1 MDGIC
6 ATALAVLT
14 LRELGADVRWHL
26 PSRFEEGYGVSGD
39 TLTRLAEEGVGLL
52 LTVDCGITAVEEVAD
67 ARALGLEVIVTDHHR
82 PGESLPDCPIVATR
96 PSSYPFPELCGTGVV
111 HKLAQALLGT
121 GHEAVARHADLVALA
136 TIADV
141 VPLVDENRSLAI
153 AGLRAL
159 ARTQKPGLRALM
171 RSAHVDPA
179 AIDATA
185 VGFRLAPR
193 INAAGRLCRPDIAL
207 ELILTE
213 DESEAFRLA
222 GELETL
228 NRDRQAVEERIVRE
242 ATRLIESWPEPK
254 RRRRGYVLWSEEWH
268 EGVIGIVASR
278 LVERFNRPVV
288 LLARADG
295 EWKGSGRSV
304 ASFDLHAA
312 LGACSEHLDRFGGH
326 RAAAGLSLQAERL
339 EAFAE
344 AFAAHADRSSDDEL
358 QPLLHDAIVP
368 ARRSRSILP
377 PSSTGWHRSVS
388 ATRMSNLL
396 VPSCEA
402 VDPGLVGEETPALP
416 RPAPRSRCRQR
427 DRLRPGGQLDR
438 LRRETRYD
446 LVFRLKENRWNG
458 TVAPQLVVR
467 RLLTRRKV
475 TRAARPARA
484 LARGRGRVDAGGAG
498 DLPELELSAR
508 RKRQL
513 ERRRSARC
521 SSGGTR
527 YRAPPGETR
536 ARRGRVVRHA
546 PALAQLGEGGKPAG
560 LAVPLTAS
568 EHGRVVRGARVRSCA
583 RGGGRKSP
591 QYTWKVAVVGAET
604 QYQDLVEELLADVE
618 TYNPD
623 VDRDLL
629 ARAFRTAAKA
639 HEGQQRRSGEDFI
652 HHPFGVAKICAQLRL
667 DEQTI
672 AAALLHDVVEDT
684 EADLEAVRAEF
695 GDEVAQL
702 VEGVTKLTR
711 IQFASREQGGRE
723 LPQDDRRDGAG
734 RPRHPDQARRPAAQ
748 HARSSTSAGRKVQ
761 KAKETLEIYAPL
773 AHRLGIH
780 TIKWELEDL
789 SFETLHPRKY
799 SEIRAMVTERRAD
812 REQQVHA
819 AGEILSR
826 ELTKVDIPADIAG
839 RAKHFYSIYDK
850 MAKKG
855 REFNEIYDLTAMR
868 VIVERSGDEGTRD
881 CYGALGLIH
890 SLWRPMPGRF
900 KDFSALQK
908 INRHRSLH
916 TTVSGPEGRPLE
928 MQVRTRELHE
938 EAEVGVAAHWLY
950 KRGKLAGKTDDEWL
964 SWVKTLMDWQADE
977 TDPREFM
984 KTFRTD
990 LFDDEV
996 YVFTPKG
1003 EVKTLPAGS
1012 TPIDFAYAVHTDV
1025 GHRTVGAKVNGR
1037 IVPLHY
1043 KLKNGDFVE
1052 ILTSKS
1058 GRGPSRDWMGLAA
1071 SSRARNKIR
1080 QWFQRETRGETEH
1093 KGREILDHALKA
1105 QNLPYRK
1112 LQGSSVLAQ
1121 VIRETGFKKAE
1132 DFYVALGSGKL
1143 QSGQIVNKVLQRLKT
1158 DHVAEPIVSP
1168 KVARPKRTVAGGRSA
1183 CSCPGSRTCSCAWRS
1198 AARRC
1203 RATRSSATSRS
1214 AAGSR
1219 STAATVRT

>member
-1 MDGIC
+1 M
-6 ATALAVLT
+6 
-14 LRELGADVRWHL
+14 
-26 PSRFEEGYGVSGD
+26 
-39 TLTRLAEEGVGLL
+39 
-52 LTVDCGITAVEEVAD
+52 
-67 ARALGLEVIVTDHHR
+67 
-82 PGESLPDCPIVATR
+82 
-96 PSSYPFPELCGTGVV
+96 
-111 HKLAQALLGT
+111 
-121 GHEAVARHADLVALA
+121 
-136 TIADV
+136 
-141 VPLVDENRSLAI
+141 
-153 AGLRAL
+153 
-159 ARTQKPGLRALM
+159 
-171 RSAHVDPA
+171 
-179 AIDATA
+179 
-185 VGFRLAPR
+185 
-193 INAAGRLCRPDIAL
+193 
-207 ELILTE
+207 
-213 DESEAFRLA
+213 
-222 GELETL
+222 
-228 NRDRQAVEERIVRE
+228 
-242 ATRLIESWPEPK
+242 
-254 RRRRGYVLWSEEWH
+254 
-268 EGVIGIVASR
+268 
-278 LVERFNRPVV
+278 
-288 LLARADG
+288 
-295 EWKGSGRSV
+295 
-304 ASFDLHAA
+304 
-312 LGACSEHLDRFGGH
+312 
-326 RAAAGLSLQAERL
+326 
-339 EAFAE
+339 
-344 AFAAHADRSSDDEL
+344 
-358 QPLLHDAIVP
+358 
-368 ARRSRSILP
+368 
-377 PSSTGWHRSVS
+377 
-388 ATRMSNLL
+388 
-396 VPSCEA
+396 
-402 VDPGLVGEETPALP
+402 
-416 RPAPRSRCRQR
+416 
-427 DRLRPGGQLDR
+427 
-438 LRRETRYD
+438 
-446 LVFRLKENRWNG
+446 
-458 TVAPQLVVR
+458 
-467 RLLTRRKV
+467 
-475 TRAARPARA
+475 
-484 LARGRGRVDAGGAG
+484 
-498 DLPELELSAR
+498 
-508 RKRQL
+508 
-513 ERRRSARC
+513 
-521 SSGGTR
+521 
-527 YRAPPGETR
+527 
-536 ARRGRVVRHA
+536 
-546 PALAQLGEGGKPAG
+546 
-560 LAVPLTAS
+560 
-568 EHGRVVRGARVRSCA
+568 
-583 RGGGRKSP
+583 
-591 QYTWKVAVVGAET
+591 AVVGAET

-629 ARAFRTAAKA
+629 ARAFRAAAKA

-695 GDEVAQL
+695 GDEIAQL

-711 IQFASREQGGRE
+711 IQFQSREQAEAENFRKMIVAMAQDVRVILIKLADRLHNMRTIEYLGR
-723 LPQDDRRDGAG
+723 QK
-734 RPRHPDQARRPAAQ
+734 Q
-748 HARSSTSAGRKVQ
+748 VQ

-780 TIKWELEDL
+780 AIKWELEDL

-812 REQQVHA
+812 REQQVNA
-819 AGEILSR
+819 AGEILKR

-900 KDFSALQK
+900 KDFISLPK
-908 INRHRSLH
+908 LNRYRSLH
-916 TTVSGPEGRPLE
+916 TTVIGPEGTPLE
-928 MQVRTRELHE
+928 IQVRTREMHE
-938 EAEVGVAAHWLY
+938 EAELGVAAHWLY
-950 KRGKLAGKTDDEWL
+950 KRGKLAGRTDDEWL

-1112 LQGSSVLAQ
+1112 LQSSSVLAQ

-1158 DHVAEPIVSP
+1158 DEVAQEPIVSP
-1168 KVARPKRTVAGGRSA
+1168 KAPKAKRTVAGESLGVLVPGVEDVLVRVAKCCTPVPGDAIVGYISLGRGITIHRGD
-1183 CSCPGSRTCSCAWRS
+1183 CPNVKALMRNPERFTPVDWEGGATTGFRVQIAVEAWDRPRLLEDVARTFSEHGANIVAYGGTVEDQMARNWYTAEVGDIKDLRS
-1198 AARRC
+1198 LL
-1203 RATRSSATSRS
+1203 
-1214 AAGSR
+1214 
-1219 STAATVRT
+1219 TALRNVEAVFDAYRMTPQ